1 MSLGE
6 GAALCAAEL
15 VLVFDPE
22 MPMVILCTIQN
33 LGVDNS
39 DAYPLPLIE
48 GVAFYSFGYGN
59 MLQNQ
64 GTLGLIGCFFKTRKD

>member
-1 MSLGE
+1 
-6 GAALCAAEL
+6 
-15 VLVFDPE
+15 